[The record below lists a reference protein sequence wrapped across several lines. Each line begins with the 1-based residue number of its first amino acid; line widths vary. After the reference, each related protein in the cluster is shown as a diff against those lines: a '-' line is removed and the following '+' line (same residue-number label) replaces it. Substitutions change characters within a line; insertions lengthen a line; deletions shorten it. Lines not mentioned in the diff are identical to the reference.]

1 MIANMV
7 GAFNIIKIRRKNV
20 KKIKRK
26 NNGWHGVQHKK
37 VAEFS

>member
-1 MIANMV
+1 MV

-26 NNGWHGVQHKK
+26 NNGWHGTC
-37 VAEFS
+37 FSKHVPS